1 MIADFARGKIYRNG
15 LCCESSLAQLA
26 QDHSLET
33 SRVGGSRVG
42 TDKNSPGTG
51 PPLPLLSAATA
62 GVSCQLEQDVIAH
75 ALSITVTTYEKEAR
89 RQAEAAN
96 WSLLR

>member
-1 MIADFARGKIYRNG
+1 MLNFYFIKRAWRTFNARAVITSA
-15 LCCESSLAQLA
+15 CDDDIQSESA
-26 QDHSLET
+26 T
-33 SRVGGSRVG
+33 S
-42 TDKNSPGTG
+42 
-51 PPLPLLSAATA
+51 

-75 ALSITVTTYEKEAR
+75 ALSVTVTTYEKEAR